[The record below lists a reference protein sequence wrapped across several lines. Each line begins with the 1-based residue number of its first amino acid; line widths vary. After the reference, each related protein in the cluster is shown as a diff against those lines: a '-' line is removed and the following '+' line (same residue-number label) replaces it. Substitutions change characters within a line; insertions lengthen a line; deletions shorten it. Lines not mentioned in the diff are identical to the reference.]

1 MEPNDSLDEETEK
14 RELVGHQSPL
24 VLVFSGV
31 KGKALV
37 CLRSVLF
44 IHNLHSGML
53 SKIGSICCVI
63 KQL

>member
-1 MEPNDSLDEETEK
+1 MEPNDSLEEETGK

-44 IHNLHSGML
+44 IHNLHSYTF
-53 SKIGSICCVI
+53 SIKVFSNINKCST
-63 KQL
+63 